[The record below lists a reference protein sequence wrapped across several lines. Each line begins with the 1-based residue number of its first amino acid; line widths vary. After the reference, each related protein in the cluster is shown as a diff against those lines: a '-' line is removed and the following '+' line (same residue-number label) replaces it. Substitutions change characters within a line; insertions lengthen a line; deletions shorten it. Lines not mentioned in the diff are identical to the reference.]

1 MRCVSAW
8 SKRDKSKR
16 AALKA
21 VVMDRTLPVEDRFNA
36 TLKLAQL
43 PRNGAAVRVRLR
55 CAITGRSRGNY
66 RKFKLCRIALRELA
80 SVRADP
86 RHGQGKLVRGHAMS
100 MSDPLGDMLTR
111 IRNAQRARHRSA
123 WRRRRKLRANVLDV
137 LKREGFIRG
146 FAAEELRPGVAQ
158 LRIELKYDEG
168 EPVIKE
174 ITRISKPGRRVYSK
188 IKELPRVYAG
198 LGVSILST
206 PRGVMSD
213 AEARAANVGGEV
225 LCRVF

>member
-1 MRCVSAW
+1 M
-8 SKRDKSKR
+8 
-16 AALKA
+16 A
-21 VVMDRTLPVEDRFNA
+21 V
-36 TLKLAQL
+36 
-43 PRNGAAVRVRLR
+43 
-55 CAITGRSRGNY
+55 
-66 RKFKLCRIALRELA
+66 
-80 SVRADP
+80 
-86 RHGQGKLVRGHAMS
+86 
-100 MSDPLGDMLTR
+100 SDPLGDMLTR
-111 IRNAQRARHRSA
+111 IRNAQRARHTSCMA
-123 WRRRRKLRANVLDV
+123 PASKLRANVLDV

-158 LRIELKYDEG
+158 LRIELKYNEG